1 MLLEANSQAVFS
13 KPRLYK
19 LMTLDTT
26 ESEFIF
32 YTSCKNTDSKQ
43 PQYFFALCKCLENP
57 SLASYIFI
65 SSRRLAFTSEAPQP
79 VYFTLLSVYHSPN
92 GCVTLLMGFEQWE
105 SSSVLDRERIIG
117 QKTADEF
124 MPGHSTV
131 TARKG
136 LCLVHQCWQVHIR
149 EAQRKDEI

>member
-43 PQYFFALCKCLENP
+43 PQYFFALCKCLENR

-65 SSRRLAFTSEAPQP
+65 SLRRLAFTFEAPRP
-79 VYFTLLSVYHSPN
+79 LYFTPPSITALM
-92 GCVTLLMGFEQWE
+92 GCVTLLTGFEQRE

-117 QKTADEF
+117 QKTADGFTPE
-124 MPGHSTV
+124 HSTV
-131 TARKG
+131 TTRKG

-149 EAQRKDEI
+149 EAQRKDGI